1 MTIHYCSKNK
11 LTQSGL
17 GELQNKKLKIN
28 HSTFCLEP
36 LKKKKKWVHS
46 EFWRHC
52 KFHLDDLLCY
62 DPFTASVETLAAHL
76 CFHLFDTAD
85 ITVFKMC
92 ELELFMGLIL
102 SSEKRT
108 TA

>member
-36 LKKKKKWVHS
+36 LKKKKNGFIQSFGGTVNSIWMI
-46 EFWRHC
+46 C
-52 KFHLDDLLCY
+52 YATTHLQQVWKHRLLIYVSTFLTQQILQYSKCVNWNY
-62 DPFTASVETLAAHL
+62 SW
-76 CFHLFDTAD
+76 
-85 ITVFKMC
+85 
-92 ELELFMGLIL
+92 GLY
-102 SSEKRT
+102 
-108 TA
+108 